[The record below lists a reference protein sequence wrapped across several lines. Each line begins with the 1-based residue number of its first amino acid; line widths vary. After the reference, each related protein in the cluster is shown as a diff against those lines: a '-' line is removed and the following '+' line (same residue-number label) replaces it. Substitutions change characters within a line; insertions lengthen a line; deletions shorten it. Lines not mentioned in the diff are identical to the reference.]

1 MDQVLDF
8 LGACDGVRGLEEA
21 AARAHAAG
29 VPAHVLVVAARN
41 LTGGSDDLD
50 GGVFAA
56 AVASRLAAAPQF
68 ERRMLAELVLLPKGT
83 TVHQIVELTRAP
95 LPQVEQSALML
106 LRSELIAWTIEGV
119 RLRRPA
125 TSLLMRGDALAPEL
139 TAAVDERV
147 ARHALQDA
155 IQPTLVGED
164 SWFELAEAIE
174 RVPLPST
181 TLWRALRLLFD
192 TNGSES
198 HVEKLRH
205 LAASPSEEPAFVLL
219 RACLQRNAGDLDVA
233 LDLTARLLDHPTLS
247 GDARLEHARTLFLA
261 GRLEASAEVLRET
274 APLLDPLAASDALR
288 CLALIALAGDRPNEA
303 RELNRRAL
311 QTARGARL
319 RVAEARCNLQLAAL
333 ESADLNYE
341 FALEH
346 ALRAKHTFGQIGD
359 LQDLDLARIG
369 LAQVFIHLRRSG
381 DAEAELQAARDRL
394 TAHRFRYL
402 RSTAEALLG
411 LARLDKGD
419 LAGARSA
426 LEQALASVDEGQPR
440 THALVGGIYALLL
453 LLEGHR
459 TQGLDRLERSV
470 AALKAAG
477 DLLQARLF
485 DYFAVDAPHSG
496 AAAAPATGVLREL
509 HTPPTSDARSVWARL
524 LRLTRQPEVRGKVL
538 RSGEAFQLWGEA
550 SVSLSRRAPLRRLV
564 AGLAAAHGARRA
576 LDTAQLFELGWPG
589 ERSQAKNADA
599 RVYVAISELKKL
611 GLREHLG
618 RAGEGYA
625 LLGLAVVDT
634 LDETGA

>member
-21 AARAHAAG
+21 AARAHASG

-41 LTGGSDDLD
+41 LTGAPDDLD

-68 ERRMLAELVLLPKGT
+68 ERRMLAELLLLPKGT
-83 TVHQIVELTRAP
+83 TVHQLVELTRAP

-106 LRSELIAWTIEGV
+106 LRIELIAWTIEGV

-125 TSLLMRGDALAPEL
+125 ASLLMRGDALTPEL

-205 LAASPSEEPAFVLL
+205 LAASPTDEPAFALL
-219 RACLQRNAGDLDVA
+219 RACLQRNAGDLEVA
-233 LDLTARLLDHPTLS
+233 LDLTARLVDHPALS

-261 GRLEASAEVLRET
+261 GRLEASAAMLRET

-311 QTARGARL
+311 QTARAARL

-359 LQDLDLARIG
+359 LRDLDLARIG

-394 TAHRFRYL
+394 SAHRFRYL

-411 LARLDKGD
+411 LSRLDRGD
-419 LAGARSA
+419 LSGARGA

-440 THALVGGIYALLL
+440 THALVGGIYGLLL

-459 TQGLDRLERSV
+459 AQGLDRLERSV

-485 DYFAVDAPHSG
+485 ESFVADASHSG
-496 AAAAPATGVLREL
+496 SAAAPATGVLREL
-509 HTPPTSDARSVWARL
+509 HTPSTSDARSVWARL
-524 LRLTRQPEVRGKVL
+524 LRLTRQPEVRGRVL

-550 SVSLSRRAPLRRLV
+550 AVSLSRRAPLRRLV

-618 RAGEGYA
+618 RAGDGYA

-634 LDETGA
+634 LVETEA